1 MKKLL
6 FAICLTIITPII
18 FNIFGAEA
26 TEYDNMKIEFLDEDF
41 TLNMPSSEVT
51 KKIINIRKKYGAKLY
66 FLGGVGVTIIYER
79 GGIGWD
85 LTHYGDLTIR
95 KGSLIKF
102 KKTLTTSSEFRAYDV
117 EDELKNELVK
127 YSVKFGTPLY
137 KKISK
142 RSGSIVWLHKGARF
156 EIEKGARGNS
166 SRETI
171 IIELAD
177 EKKIKKASVKDFE
190 ELEKQ
195 LKDKDENLL
204 KAKEYM
210 NQAYNA
216 VDKQDYISA
225 LEACNNSIYY
235 YPNEKAFFFRSQ
247 VYYNIKKYRAAED
260 NADIAFYKLYKKGL
274 EEQKEPVGEML
285 ADVVGLEA
293 SALFSRPNRLFK
305 ILSLGKKAD
314 YVISK
319 YNPKSGRVYVVRAFC
334 LQIDKDRGA
343 KDITEDM
350 ICSDLKRACE
360 LGVCEPLKK
369 AQLSGECKKK

>member
-6 FAICLTIITPII
+6 FAICLIIITPII
-18 FNIFGAEA
+18 FNISDAEA

-66 FLGGVGVTIIYER
+66 FQDGVGVIIIYER
-79 GGIGWD
+79 GGIHWD
-85 LTHYGDLTIR
+85 WTHYGNITIR
-95 KGSLIKF
+95 QGSLVKF
-102 KKTLTTSSEFRAYDV
+102 EKTLTESRESRAYDIDI
-117 EDELKNELVK
+117 EDELKDALVK

-142 RSGSIVWLHKGARF
+142 RSGSIIWLHKGARL
-156 EIEKGARGNS
+156 EIEKGASGNS

-171 IIELAD
+171 IIKLAD

-204 KAKEYM
+204 KAKEYR
-210 NQAYNA
+210 NQIYNA
-216 VDKQDYISA
+216 ADKRDSIIA
-225 LEACNNSIYY
+225 LEACNNSIFY
-235 YPNEKAFFFRSQ
+235 YPEDERLFILRSQ
-247 VYYNIKKYRAAED
+247 VHYSLKKFHEAGHD
-260 NADIAFYKLYKKGL
+260 ADIAFYKLYKNELKDPR
-274 EEQKEPVGEML
+274 KPVGEML
-285 ADVVGLEA
+285 AAAIELEA
-293 SALFSRPNRLFK
+293 YSLFRRPNRRFE
-305 ILSLGKKAD
+305 ILTLKDRAD

-319 YNPKSGRVYVVRAFC
+319 YNPQSGQLYVVRAFC
-334 LQIDKDRGA
+334 LQLEKDSGA

-350 ICSDLKRACE
+350 ISSDLKKACE
-360 LGVCEPLKK
+360 LGVCNQFKSFGYE
-369 AQLSGECKKK
+369 

>member
-18 FNIFGAEA
+18 FNISGAEA

-51 KKIINIRKKYGAKLY
+51 KKLINIRKKYGAKLY
-66 FLGGVGVTIIYER
+66 FMGGVTIIYER
-79 GGIGWD
+79 GGIGLD
-85 LTHYGDLTIR
+85 LTHYGNIIIE

-102 KKTLTTSSEFRAYDV
+102 KKTFTTSSEFRAYDV
-117 EDELKNELVK
+117 EDELKDELVK

-156 EIEKGARGNS
+156 EIEKEASGNS

-190 ELEKQ
+190 DLEKK

-204 KAKEYM
+204 KASEYR
-210 NQAYNA
+210 NQSYNA
-216 VDKQDYISA
+216 ADKQDYILS
-225 LEACNNSIYY
+225 LEACNNSIFY
-235 YPNEKAFFFRSQ
+235 YPEDERSFLLRSH
-247 VYYNIKKYRAAED
+247 VHYFLKKYHEAGLDAK
-260 NADIAFYKLYKKGL
+260 IAFYKLYKNELKDPR
-274 EEQKEPVGEML
+274 KPVGEML
-285 ADVVGLEA
+285 AEAIELEA
-293 SALFSRPNRLFK
+293 YSLFKRPNRRFE
-305 ILSLGKKAD
+305 ILILKERAD

-319 YNPKSGRVYVVRAFC
+319 YNPQSGQLYVVRAFC
-334 LQIDKDRGA
+334 LQLEKDWGA

-350 ICSDLKRACE
+350 ICSDLKKACE
-360 LGVCEPLKK
+360 LGVCNRFKSFGYE
-369 AQLSGECKKK
+369 